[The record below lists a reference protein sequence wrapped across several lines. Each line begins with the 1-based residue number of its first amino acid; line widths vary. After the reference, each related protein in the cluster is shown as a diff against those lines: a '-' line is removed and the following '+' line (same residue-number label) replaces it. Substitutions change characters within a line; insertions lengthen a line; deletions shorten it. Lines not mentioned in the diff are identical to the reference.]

1 MSDLDDAKV
10 LAGGQSLMPM
20 LNMRYVVPQSIVDLN
35 RIQELQFCR
44 IEDESLVIGCMTRQ
58 RDLETSSLAREK
70 VPLLV
75 EALSHV
81 GHLQTRTRGTLG
93 GSLCHLDPAAEL
105 PVVALALDATLRVRS
120 SDATRDIDIRDFPTF
135 YLSLIHI

>member
-44 IEDESLVIGCMTRQ
+44 TEDESLVIGCMTRQ
-58 RDLETSSLAREK
+58 RDLEASSLAREK

-93 GSLCHLDPAAEL
+93 GSLCHLDPAAEGTASPRL
-105 PVVALALDATLRVRS
+105 
-120 SDATRDIDIRDFPTF
+120 
-135 YLSLIHI
+135 